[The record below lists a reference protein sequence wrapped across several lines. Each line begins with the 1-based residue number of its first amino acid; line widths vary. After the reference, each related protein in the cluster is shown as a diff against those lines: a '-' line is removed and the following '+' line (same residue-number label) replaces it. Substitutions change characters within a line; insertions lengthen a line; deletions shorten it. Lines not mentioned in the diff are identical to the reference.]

1 MKFFLLTS
9 VLSLLLLTGCGG
21 GSTESSSNNSVNL
34 EDRVI
39 DDTNNTKDTNNTEDI
54 DVSTYPK
61 LISKILETM
70 ALASSYSGLKSN
82 ANEISLNTVGSILS
96 NEN

>member
-1 MKFFLLTS
+1 MLRLNKGESMKFFLLTS

-39 DDTNNTKDTNNTEDI
+39 DDTNNTKDTNVVEAFKLLAI
-54 DVSTYPK
+54 PK
-61 LISKILETM
+61 LASYTM
-70 ALASSYSGLKSN
+70 ESGDKLF
-82 ANEISLNTVGSILS
+82 T
-96 NEN
+96 